1 MVDMKPQISS
11 SRSLPPGLQSSK
23 RSKKLWNEWKHHLD
37 TEFWM
42 LVAYLYGR
50 SSCLEVDRHTHQNC
64 YGDPEK
70 IKEGGGA
77 SWFHQSSD
85 AGMFGLETSSRV
97 CVVIDWPSALA
108 TRKSSEPSDDPPTS

>member
-1 MVDMKPQISS
+1 
-11 SRSLPPGLQSSK
+11 
-23 RSKKLWNEWKHHLD
+23 
-37 TEFWM
+37 M

-50 SSCLEVDRHTHQNC
+50 SSCLEADRHTHQNC

-85 AGMFGLETSSRV
+85 AGMFGLETSNGV

-108 TRKSSEPSDDPPTS
+108 TQIQMEPDSTMLEAVDRKASRDAVRNCGRNQQR